1 MKTRQRRWA
10 GAEPGDLLSL
20 CSREPQ
26 PLAGGLG
33 EMLWPPSC
41 ASVVGQLLALC
52 GFTWLL
58 LGAGLEFLAERFW
71 FPNQID

>member
-1 MKTRQRRWA
+1 
-10 GAEPGDLLSL
+10 
-20 CSREPQ
+20 
-26 PLAGGLG
+26 
-33 EMLWPPSC
+33 MLWPPSC
-41 ASVVGQLLALC
+41 ASVVGPLLALSLQLALC

>member
-1 MKTRQRRWA
+1 
-10 GAEPGDLLSL
+10 
-20 CSREPQ
+20 
-26 PLAGGLG
+26 
-33 EMLWPPSC
+33 MLWPPSC